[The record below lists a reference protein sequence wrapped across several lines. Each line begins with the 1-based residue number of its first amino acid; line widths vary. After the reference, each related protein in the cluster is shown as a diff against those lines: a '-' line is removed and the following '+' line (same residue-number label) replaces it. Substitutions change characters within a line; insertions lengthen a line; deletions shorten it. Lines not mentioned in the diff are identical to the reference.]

1 MDALGRRWTRV
12 FLVAA
17 SCWIAAVAVVVA
29 WILAFVIRDPSSH
42 EADDAI
48 LAFIL
53 WSPMLI
59 VALVGVAVV
68 ARLVRGSRR
77 VGALALGWSL
87 LALVLGLVLSI
98 QLMTVAWLLLTGGGA
113 QFTSG
118 TDWIATYPQGG
129 ATYYVYAQDLLPAWF
144 AIAGAVAFSAAIW
157 SWRSNRPEPS

>member
-1 MDALGRRWTRV
+1 MDALGRRSAQV
-12 FLVAA
+12 FAVAA

-59 VALVGVAVV
+59 VALVGVV
-68 ARLVRGSRR
+68 ALARVVRGPRR
-77 VGALALGWSL
+77 VGPLALGWSL
-87 LALVLGLVLSI
+87 LALLLGLVLSI
-98 QLMTVAWLLLTGGGA
+98 QLMRVGWLLLTGGGV

-118 TDWIATYPQGG
+118 TDWIATYPQAG
-129 ATYYVYAQDLLPAWF
+129 ATYYVYAQDLLPAWL
-144 AIAGAVAFSAAIW
+144 ALAGAVAFSAAIW
-157 SWRSNRPEPS
+157 SWRSNRPEP

>member
-1 MDALGRRWTRV
+1 MDALGRHSNRV

-53 WSPMLI
+53 WTPMLI
-59 VALVGVAVV
+59 VALLGVGVV
-68 ARLVRGSRR
+68 ARVLRGPRR
-77 VGALALGWSL
+77 VGALALGWSV

-98 QLMTVAWLLLTGGGA
+98 QLMTVGWLLLTGGGV
-113 QFTSG
+113 QITSG
-118 TDWIATYPQGG
+118 TDWIATYPQAE

-144 AIAGAVAFSAAIW
+144 AIAGAVACSAAIW